1 MSEEAA
7 LALMDA
13 RHDIKPLRQGAL
25 DSLCGVY
32 AILNAVRLLAY
43 PDKHIHMRDLKTLF
57 RRGVKILSKQRHLKF
72 TLSWGL
78 DPVPWD
84 RFLERF
90 LPDVETVVGF
100 RIKQH
105 RVFEAGDGRKV
116 SEVARGLRSHLDQ
129 GHPIV
134 LILGGAYDHWTV
146 IAGHSDQ
153 RLHLFDSY
161 GYCWISTR
169 SLTLDQHLHNRAHLL
184 MPDATW
190 AFERLP
196 SSAA

>member
-7 LALMDA
+7 LALMEA
-13 RHDIKPLRQGAL
+13 RQALRPFRQGRL

-32 AILNAVRLLAY
+32 AILNAVYLLAY
-43 PDKHIHMRDLKTLF
+43 PDKQMHPAAMKALF
-57 RRGVKILSKQRHLKF
+57 RRGVTILSRQRHLSF

-78 DPVPWD
+78 DPEPWN
-84 RFLERF
+84 RLFKLF
-90 LPDVETVVGF
+90 LPDVEAEAGF
-100 RIKQH
+100 RIRQH
-105 RVFEAGDGRKV
+105 RVFESRPGLMPW
-116 SEVARGLRSHLDQ
+116 EVARGIRSHLDQ
-129 GHPIV
+129 GHPVV

-146 IAGHSDQ
+146 IAGHSDH

-184 MPDATW
+184 MPEATW
-190 AFERLP
+190 AFERLSNAP
-196 SSAA
+196 A

>member
-90 LPDVETVVGF
+90 LPDVEAVVGF

-105 RVFEAGDGRKV
+105 KVFESEDGRKV
-116 SEVARGLRSHLDQ
+116 SEVARALRSHLDQ

-146 IAGHSDQ
+146 IAGHSEQ

-169 SLTLDQHLHNRAHLL
+169 SLTLDQQLRNRAHLL

-190 AFERLP
+190 AFERL
-196 SSAA
+196 SDASE

>member
-32 AILNAVRLLAY
+32 AIFNAVRLLAY
-43 PDKHIHMRDLKTLF
+43 PDKPIHMRDLKRLF

-105 RVFEAGDGRKV
+105 RVFEAKHGLKP
-116 SEVARGLRSHLDQ
+116 SEVARPLRFHLDQ

-146 IAGHSDQ
+146 IAGHSED

-169 SLTLDQHLHNRAHLL
+169 SLTLDQHLRNRVHLL
-184 MPDATW
+184 MPEACW

-196 SSAA
+196 DPLE

>member
-7 LALMDA
+7 LALMEA
-13 RHDIKPLRQGAL
+13 REALRPFRQGRL
-25 DSLCGVY
+25 DSLCGLY
-32 AILNAVRLLAY
+32 AILNAVHLLAY
-43 PDKHIHMRDLKTLF
+43 PDKQMHPAAMKALF
-57 RRGVKILSKQRHLKF
+57 RRGIAILSQQRHLKF
-72 TLSWGL
+72 TVSWGL
-78 DPVPWD
+78 DPEPWN
-84 RFLERF
+84 RLLARL
-90 LPDVETVVGF
+90 LPEIEDVAGF

-105 RVFEAGDGRKV
+105 RLFEAEIGVKPAAAV
-116 SEVARGLRSHLDQ
+116 QTLRSHIDQ
-129 GHPIV
+129 GRPIV

-169 SLTLDQHLHNRAHLL
+169 SLTLDQHLRNRVHLL
-184 MPDATW
+184 MPEACW

-196 SSAA
+196 DPLE